1 MPYMLL
7 EGLGRADG
15 LAVVGVTHGQLL
27 ITGRHQEVSLVV
39 LRRSVEMY
47 TRLGQTKEAQ
57 QVEELIRNITG

>member
-15 LAVVGVTHGQLL
+15 LAVVGVTLGQLP
-27 ITGRHQEVSLVV
+27 IVGRHPEGGLVV